1 MRVAEGARRLL
12 RGLSRMHNEKEI
24 AMKAMLMIVA
34 AACTLAAGGV
44 NAQSGADVVKAKGCL
59 NCHELDKKKVGPA
72 YKDVAAK
79 YKGDKNAEG
88 NLVAKLKEGKTHP
101 KVAASDAELK
111 AAVGY
116 VLAQ

>member
-1 MRVAEGARRLL
+1 MRAAGGAVTLL
-12 RGLSRMHNEKEI
+12 RGLARMHNEKEI
-24 AMKAMLMIVA
+24 AMKAMLMVVA
-34 AACTLAAGGV
+34 AAGTLIAGGV

-59 NCHELDKKKVGPA
+59 GCHEVAKKKVGPA

-88 NLVAKLKEGKTHP
+88 SLVAKLKEGKGHP

-111 AAVGY
+111 AAIGY